1 MTFGH
6 AALPS
11 CGDSRIAGE
20 SEQSHGEPSGD
31 LPSSQSTSSA
41 RKHVTDGS
49 SGGSLQKSQSPDIG
63 LFSSELVSRFL
74 NMPSTLR
81 LRHTGGRSSK
91 RAPIGR
97 FEGLRLSQ
105 LHVII
110 LGYNANCAAILLG

>member
-20 SEQSHGEPSGD
+20 SEQSHGEPSGA

-81 LRHTGGRSSK
+81 LRHTGEKSNK

-97 FEGLRLSQ
+97 FEGLRVLT
-105 LHVII
+105 
-110 LGYNANCAAILLG
+110 AARHHPRV